1 MSIQSL
7 RRSIR
12 NVVPPRWLDRYWSWR
27 FGARHEH
34 IWEGIY
40 ENFRDVPVTGD
51 GYHSEALALE
61 TKAHTQSLLAIAQ
74 KSEAIPFNVTG
85 EHALLPLVTSITKPE
100 ADSITIIDFGG
111 GMGVD
116 YIHVLSGVT
125 DSIQVDYHIVE
136 NSIVCFHG
144 RDLFSQNTHLHFHDA
159 LPADLDR
166 VDIVYINSALQYVED
181 YSGLLVRLCAYEP
194 EFVLLVKLS
203 AGEMPTYATA
213 QINLTGSRVPY
224 WFLNV
229 QQIIHLLEA
238 NGYHLVYKSVLP
250 RKYDQENFPP
260 QYRMGQ
266 ACNLLFHQDAKSN

>member
-1 MSIQSL
+1 VSIQSL
-7 RRSIR
+7 SDSLRK
-12 NVVPPRWLDRYWSWR
+12 VLPLGWLDWYRSGR
-27 FGARHEH
+27 FGAQHEL

-40 ENFRDVPVTGD
+40 ENFRDVPVTGE
-51 GYHSEALALE
+51 GYHSETLALE
-61 TKAHTQSLLAIAQ
+61 TKAYTQSLLAIVQ
-74 KSEAIPFNVTG
+74 KSGVIPFNVTN
-85 EHALLPLVTSITKPE
+85 EHALLPLVTSITKPD
-100 ADSITIIDFGG
+100 ADLITIMDFGG

-116 YIHVLSGVT
+116 YIHLLSGVT
-125 DSIQVDYHIVE
+125 NSCRVDYRIVE

-194 EFVLLVKLS
+194 EFILLVKLS

-266 ACNLLFHQDAKSN
+266 ACNLLFRQDGKRI